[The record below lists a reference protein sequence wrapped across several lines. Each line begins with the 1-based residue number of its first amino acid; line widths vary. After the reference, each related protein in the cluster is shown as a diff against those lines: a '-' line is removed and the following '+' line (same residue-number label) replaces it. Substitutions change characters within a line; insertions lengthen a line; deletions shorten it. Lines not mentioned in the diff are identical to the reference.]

1 MNILLVAF
9 TLREVANNQ
18 ADHRTAG
25 YYITSLVEVKQNSFK
40 ILLQGLPLK
49 ITWKFIYKFFSN
61 PACW

>member
-49 ITWKFIYKFFSN
+49 IT
-61 PACW
+61 